1 MKIIVG
7 LGNPGLK
14 YERTRHNLGFIVLDH
29 FLKNFE
35 PQGEGDWEESKKF
48 KSDFT
53 QISWQPKKG
62 VFEKVILLKPRTY
75 MNNSGMAVK
84 AAKDF
89 YKVQNSDIWII
100 HDDVDLVLGNMK
112 IRLGGASAGH
122 RGVESIIDALGTDNF
137 WRFRLGIGRPKQ
149 NNKEGSKA
157 IFFRGV
163 DEYVLGNMTGQDWG
177 KAKTLVKKAVK
188 ALETA
193 LEKDLSVAMNRF
205 NSK

>member
-29 FLKNFE
+29 FLKNFQPE
-35 PQGEGDWEESKKF
+35 GEGDWEESKKF
-48 KSDFT
+48 KSDFA

-62 VFEKVILLKPRTY
+62 VFEKVILIKPLTY

-84 AAKDF
+84 AVKDF

-100 HDDVDLVLGNMK
+100 HDDVDLVLGSMK

-122 RGVESIIDALGTDNF
+122 RGVESIINALGTDKF

-149 NNKEGSKA
+149 NTKEGSKA

-163 DEYVLGNMTGQDWG
+163 DEYVLGDMAGQDWS
-177 KAKTLVKKAVK
+177 KAKALVKKAVK

-193 LEKDLSVAMNRF
+193 LEKDLETAMNRF